1 MPGITV
7 GIDGSDSA
15 KRALAW
21 AVKEAAIRHCDLT
34 AITVNEVAA
43 SYWTGNPITLP
54 VDEKMEEEAGQAAE
68 KAAAE
73 AVSQLGAAQP
83 ASVTVRAVSGFT
95 AQELIGASRDS
106 DLLVIGARG
115 GGGFHP
121 LALGSISS
129 QVVHHAHCPVVVVP
143 APAR

>member
-7 GIDGSDSA
+7 GVDGSEGA

-21 AVKEAAIRHCDLT
+21 ATREAAIRHCDLT
-34 AITVNEVAA
+34 AITVHEVAA
-43 SYWTGNPITLP
+43 NYWTGNPMMLP
-54 VDEKMEEEAGQAAE
+54 VDGKLAEESRQAAE
-68 KAAAE
+68 KATAE
-73 AVSQLGAAQP
+73 AVSQLGDAQP
-83 ASVTVRAVSGFT
+83 ASVTVRAVSGF
-95 AQELIGASRDS
+95 AARELISASKAS

-143 APAR
+143 PPGR

>member
-7 GIDGSDSA
+7 GVDGSEGA

-21 AVKEAAIRHCDLT
+21 AAKEAAIRHCDLT

-43 SYWTGNPITLP
+43 SYWSGNPITLP
-54 VDEKMEEEAGQAAE
+54 ADEKLEEDARQAAE

-73 AVSQLGAAQP
+73 AVSQLGDAQP
-83 ASVTVRAVSGFT
+83 ASVTVRAVSGFA
-95 AQELIGASRDS
+95 AQELIGASRTS

-121 LALGSISS
+121 LTLGSISS
-129 QVVHHAHCPVVVVP
+129 QVVHHARCPVVVVP
-143 APAR
+143 AGR